1 MAANNYIHD
10 MVEKYNKSKEEENNN
25 FLCNSEI
32 MRLDIMISKLS
43 SEQREAY
50 YIACAHIHDNSN
62 GQL

>member
-32 MRLDIMISKLS
+32 MRLDTMISKLS